1 MKILMASDIENVRRS
16 ESRRGKRP
24 KGLVDERKKAI
35 RTYLE
40 LGTEEDFVGAMRAA
54 GLEKD
59 DPRFQAALAAWHE
72 YRSS

>member
-1 MKILMASDIENVRRS
+1 MSSDIEKVRRA

-24 KGLVDERKKAI
+24 KGLEEERKKAI

-40 LGTEEDFVGAMRAA
+40 LATEEEFVDAMRAA
-54 GLEKD
+54 GLQQD
-59 DPRFQAALAAWHE
+59 DPRFQAALAAWRE